1 MAAWPLSYEI
11 VPYYQ
16 NILSPIPVFY
26 QFRPLPAFGLAEPL
40 PAVAGGDVPVD
51 GLAEVGVAYARE
63 DGCLPDVGE
72 ACNDAPVMDGDAGLV
87 AVAALVP
94 ASGRVPVGLH
104 VAPYLCGSFLAVVFI
119 EGHSLVGAV
128 VAAVELGLAVLA
140 SYEHGDDGV

>member
-1 MAAWPLSYEI
+1 MRGYCKKA
-11 VPYYQ
+11 
-16 NILSPIPVFY
+16 
-26 QFRPLPAFGLAEPL
+26 GDDEPP
-40 PAVAGGDVPVD
+40 PAVAGGDVFVD
-51 GLAEVGVAYARE
+51 GLAEVGVAYAR
-63 DGCLPDVGE
+63 DGGCLAYVGE
-72 ACNDAPVMDGDAGLV
+72 ACDDAPGMDGDAGLV

-140 SYEHGDDGV
+140 SYDHGDDGV